1 MWVRVPPGVPQK
13 PLFCKGFSRWI
24 HLRWCVFGEIVGRVV
39 GRALNPRPRV
49 DTRPDYGSE
58 GWVFESRR
66 ACRGHPCTT
75 WVSLAE
81 VCDCCRVTPKN
92 LGKFLV
98 QHLLFG
104 SGQEF
109 LSRLTSS
116 RVSPQHLRCVTRPG
130 SSTEP
135 YHDGQSRGRGFESHH
150 LHSRHCHQGN
160 YGESILFNP

>member
-1 MWVRVPPGVPQK
+1 MRGAEAGGSKCESSGV
-13 PLFCKGFSRWI
+13 LG
-24 HLRWCVFGEIVGRVV
+24 CVLGR
-39 GRALNPRPRV
+39 RPILCSALAV
-49 DTRPDYGSE
+49 SASDYGS
-58 GWVFESRR
+58 GGCGFESRR
-66 ACRGHPCTT
+66 ACRGHPCPAR
-75 WVSLAE
+75 VSLAE
-81 VCDCCRVTPKN
+81 VCDCCRVAPKI